1 MTLEEAKK
9 EILEMS
15 MGAIGE
21 RGMNPSKEGISYDG
35 LIRTY
40 DDILAILAK
49 VDTEPALKDKMTLTE
64 LAHELRKL
72 FKFRWLTACKK
83 MTGGSPV
90 GLDLF
95 TGSRPEY
102 TDDGYWANNYVVA
115 GGSLVIPVAL
125 LSMYLDLSEYKDE
138 NGEIDY
144 SKCIVEV

>member
-1 MTLEEAKK
+1 MTIKEAKK
-9 EILEMS
+9 RIRESLKRSREGLDKYCDEGCRGEIAAYKNVLS
-15 MGAIGE
+15 
-21 RGMNPSKEGISYDG
+21 
-35 LIRTY
+35 
-40 DDILAILAK
+40 ILK
-49 VDTEPALKDKMTLTE
+49 QVDTEPATKDKMTLTE
-64 LAHELRKL
+64 LANELRKL

-144 SKCIVEV
+144 SKCIVEVE

>member
-1 MTLEEAKK
+1 MTLEEAKERIK
-9 EILEMS
+9 QAAEESRRDYYLYEDEQLK
-15 MGAIGE
+15 GE
-21 RGMNPSKEGISYDG
+21 EFG
-35 LIRTY
+35 LITALS
-40 DDILAILAK
+40 ILK
-49 VDTEPALKDKMTLTE
+49 HVDTEPAQKDKMTLAE
-64 LAHELRKL
+64 LAHEMRKI

-144 SKCIVEV
+144 SRCIVEVDE